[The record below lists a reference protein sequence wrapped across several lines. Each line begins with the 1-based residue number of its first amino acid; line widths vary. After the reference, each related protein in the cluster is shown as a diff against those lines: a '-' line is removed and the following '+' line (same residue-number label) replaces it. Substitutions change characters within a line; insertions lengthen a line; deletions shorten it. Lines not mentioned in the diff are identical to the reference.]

1 MKEIR
6 ELKLEE
12 LNIEQKLG
20 MSTIGF
26 CADEKSCDVDYLE
39 ELIRNHALG
48 AVWIVPRDGAN
59 DHVIKR
65 LKEAADYPLLVFTD
79 AESGFGENQVGRH
92 NAIGCTGSAE
102 LAYIFGKV
110 TALSARAKGYNV
122 ICNPVLDMVNR
133 SWTCGGNV
141 RGYGADKQEVVRL
154 ASAEAR
160 GMHDAGVLTVGK
172 HYPGATKTGW
182 KVDSHMGENSSDA
195 TVEELLEYNL
205 FPYVEMAKEGLLDGV
220 MLAHSRYTNIDPDY
234 PTSLS
239 KETIRLIRERGFD
252 GFAMTD
258 ALNMMG
264 VVAKFGRKGSVQL
277 AAANSADLSL
287 PFMSDNRQVIE
298 WLREGYEEGIITEAR
313 LDEIVSRVLAA
324 QHKVFTMEPKFDTV
338 TPEDLA
344 AFAHIN
350 TDSVFAKTDE
360 GIPTAL
366 EPEGRHFFAILTEG
380 EMDLKD
386 AGKVQVDTM
395 LTKWYNPVKIAEQLK
410 ELFPNSTVAT
420 IADYPT
426 PNRISR
432 FLSESL
438 NHDGVVFI
446 TFFQS
451 ACYVGRECFTS
462 RILSLMDAMQV
473 SGRISTILHFGNP
486 YLLEE
491 VPHIPRVLVGTI
503 SSAGVD
509 AALEV
514 LAGKRE
520 AKGVLTYDVKIN

>member
-12 LNIEQKLG
+12 LSVEQKLG
-20 MSTIGF
+20 MSTIAF
-26 CADEKSCDVDYLE
+26 CWSEKYCDADYVE
-39 ELIRNHALG
+39 ELIRSHSLG
-48 AVWIVPRDGAN
+48 GVWITPHGEESEQ
-59 DHVIKR
+59 IMKR

-79 AESGFGENQVGRH
+79 AESGFGENLVGRH

-110 TALSARAKGYNV
+110 TALNARAKGYNV
-122 ICNPVLDMVNR
+122 ICNPVLDMVDQR
-133 SWTCGGNV
+133 WTCGGNI
-141 RGYGADKQEVVRL
+141 RCYGHNKHEVVRL

-172 HYPGATKTGW
+172 HYPGKTETGCFI
-182 KVDSHMGENSSDA
+182 DSHMGENSSHA
-195 TVEELLEYNL
+195 TAEELLDYNL
-205 FPYVEMAKEGLLDGV
+205 FPYLELSKEGLLDGV
-220 MLAHSRYTNIDPDY
+220 MLAHSRFYTIDPDY
-234 PTSLS
+234 PSSLS
-239 KETIRLIRERGFD
+239 RETIRLIRDRGFD

-277 AAANSADLSL
+277 AAANAADLSL
-287 PFMSDNRQVIE
+287 PFNNDNRLVMQ
-298 WLREGYEEGIITEAR
+298 WLKEGYDEGIITEER
-313 LDEIVSRVLAA
+313 LDEIVTRVLAA
-324 QHKVFTMEPKFDTV
+324 QHKVFTMEPKFDAV

-344 AFAHIN
+344 AFARIN
-350 TDSVFAKTDE
+350 TDSIFAKTDA

-366 EPEGRHFFAILTEG
+366 DPQGKYFFAILTEG

-386 AGKVQVDTM
+386 AGKVLVDTM
-395 LTKWYNPVKIAEQLK
+395 LTKWYNPVKIAERLK
-410 ELFPNSTVAT
+410 EMFPNSTVAT

-438 NHDGVVFI
+438 DHDGVVFI

-491 VPHIPRVLVGTI
+491 VPPIPRVLVGTI

-514 LAGKRE
+514 LAGERE
-520 AKGVLTYDVKIN
+520 AKGVLTYDVKIQ